1 LYLACHPPE
10 IRLIP
15 ESSSLLSPIQFR
27 RSQDFYILSMIKL
40 NCNNSLR
47 TTSKWIIINCTINC
61 SKEISRDEIKTNYRE
76 LYIPSNILP
85 YGIYQL
91 ILTVTMTLHPT
102 LTTKKSVFI
111 QISPSGITANL
122 VPLGTS
128 MITTGYQQNLLL
140 DPGNYSIDP
149 DGYPFNATVSK
160 IEFEFF

>member
-1 LYLACHPPE
+1 
-10 IRLIP
+10 
-15 ESSSLLSPIQFR
+15 
-27 RSQDFYILSMIKL
+27 MIKL

-91 ILTVTMTLHPT
+91 ILTVTMTLYPS
-102 LTTKKSVFI
+102 LTTTKSVFI

-128 MITTGYQQNLLL
+128 MITIGYQQELKL
-140 DPGNYSIDP
+140 DPGSHSLNP
-149 DGYPFNATVSK
+149 DGYAFDANVSLK
-160 IEFEFF
+160 LNLFIYLFC